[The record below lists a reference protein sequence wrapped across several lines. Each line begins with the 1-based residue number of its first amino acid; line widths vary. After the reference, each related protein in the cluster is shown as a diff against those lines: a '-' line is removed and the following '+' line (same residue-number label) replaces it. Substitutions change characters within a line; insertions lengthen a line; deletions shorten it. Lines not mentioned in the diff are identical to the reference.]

1 MELIYFISVLVE
13 VVERNS
19 PPAPVEILPSNAGQ
33 DIGPTQSA
41 GKTSSFLFL
50 FLSSKNLKSV
60 RKSCN

>member
-41 GKTSSFLFL
+41 GKTKLI
-50 FLSSKNLKSV
+50 
-60 RKSCN
+60 